1 MIAKYENVGVRLGE
15 REILK
20 DVSFEVNEGD
30 FLYLVGRVGSGKSTL
45 LKTMYGEVDI
55 SEGRAVVL
63 GTDMCAVK
71 RSRLP
76 QLRRRLGIV
85 FQDFQLLTDRS
96 VYRNL
101 DFVLRATGWDNK
113 EKRRERIEEVL
124 RLVQMDNRG
133 QDMPFALSGGEQQ
146 RVCIARAL
154 LNSPEMILA
163 DEPTGN
169 LDNEATYQTIALL
182 YDIAKNSHTAV
193 ILSTHNESLME
204 DFPGRVLRVENA
216 GIQEETAE

>member
-1 MIAKYENVGVRLGE
+1 
-15 REILK
+15 
-20 DVSFEVNEGD
+20 F
-30 FLYLVGRVGSGKSTL
+30 
-45 LKTMYGEVDI
+45 
-55 SEGRAVVL
+55 
-63 GTDMCAVK
+63 
-71 RSRLP
+71 
-76 QLRRRLGIV
+76 
-85 FQDFQLLTDRS
+85 
-96 VYRNL
+96 RNL
-101 DFVLRATGWDNK
+101 DFVLRATGWEDK
-113 EKRRERIEEVL
+113 DKRQKRIKEVL
-124 RLVQMDNRG
+124 SLVQMDNRE

-146 RVCIARAL
+146 RICIARAL

-169 LDNEATYQTIALL
+169 LDNETTYQTIALL